1 MGGPGS
7 GRKKGSGTSKTK
19 STIPR
24 RTAAMRAAQKAYGL
38 KMQKSSQPK
47 IIKRKG
53 SSKGL
58 PFGEFGMTDS
68 RGFLD

>member
-7 GRKKGSGTSKTK
+7 GRKKGSVSKRK
-19 STIPR
+19 STAPR

-47 IIKRKG
+47 TIKKKG
-53 SSKGL
+53 LSRGL